1 MLVAFSTQNIQT
13 LRRGL
18 RNFFAL
24 ALRGEPVMVLWVLSV
39 MRGGQPACYSSAKG
53 SDSSRSSSGGGAGA
67 DERLLAAAAATGAR
81 SGAASPLSP
90 PGAPSPSGRRSSVS
104 MLSATIST
112 TL

>member
-1 MLVAFSTQNIQT
+1 MLVAFSTQNMQT

-39 MRGGQPACYSSAKG
+39 VRGGQPACYSSAKG

-67 DERLLAAAAATGAR
+67 AERLPPAAAATGVR
-81 SGAASPLSP
+81 SAGAVSLASPCG
-90 PGAPSPSGRRSSVS
+90 GAPSPSGR
-104 MLSATIST
+104 
-112 TL
+112 